1 MKPLR
6 VLVVEDEAMVA
17 MMLAEVLEAMG
28 HDICG
33 IQATES
39 DAVAAAARCSPDIMI
54 VDVWLADGNGVSAV
68 EQIRRTK
75 FVPHVFVT
83 GDLAMVQ
90 ALRRDAVIIQK
101 PYREPDLVQ
110 AMQRALGAAALS

>member
-1 MKPLR
+1 MKALR
-6 VLVVEDEAMVA
+6 VLVVEDEAMIA
-17 MMLAEVLEAMG
+17 MMLVEVLATMG

-33 IQATES
+33 VEATES
-39 DAVAAAARCSPDIMI
+39 DAVAAAARCSPDMMI

-68 EQIRRTK
+68 EEIRRTK

-83 GDLAMVQ
+83 GDITMVR
-90 ALRRDAVIIQK
+90 ALRDDAVIIQK

-110 AMQRALGAAALS
+110 AMERALGAAALS